1 MQKVLEFEMRLSQI
15 KREIVEIV
23 SVGID
28 VIKIIVFGAIVSVS
42 VIFATIVLVCLW
54 IKNKTI
60 YTKHI

>member
-1 MQKVLEFEMRLSQI
+1 MRLSQI